1 MYLNDLLDHSK
12 LRLNYPTP
20 KIPKNCPRHDIK
32 SGKTPRSGK
41 AREGQKSGYFPAS
54 KGARG
59 QRPHGSPVAKSWL
72 NRSHLLTMKC
82 FPMDPQ
88 TPKCIP
94 GGSKSSFWCL
104 IINNTT
110 IWYLFSTEVI
120 KFLLIKGVKIELRSK
135 YAWVLQLLCLPCLS
149 FHTVD
154 SKKSETLKKTYC
166 TNGTCFW
173 YL

>member
-1 MYLNDLLDHSK
+1 MYILHSK
-12 LRLNYPTP
+12 LRPNYPPP

-41 AREGQKSGYFPAS
+41 AREGQKSGCFPAS

-59 QRPHGSPVAKSWL
+59 QRLHGSPVAKLWL
-72 NRSHLLTMKC
+72 NRIHLLPLKC

-104 IINNTT
+104 MINNTT
-110 IWYLFSTEVI
+110 IWYLFSTKVI
-120 KFLLIKGVKIELRSK
+120 KFLLIKREKIELQWK
-135 YAWVLQLLCLPCLS
+135 
-149 FHTVD
+149 
-154 SKKSETLKKTYC
+154 
-166 TNGTCFW
+166 
-173 YL
+173 